1 MLQATRMDLLRCANR
16 GFSPGGRCFG
26 CLEENEEVLTCRE
39 CGVCYPVVCGVP
51 VIKRE
56 DGIEAESWFE
66 SMYRGRSRHD
76 DVASEYLRSERDFME
91 RFAADRG
98 LTGPCLEVGCGT
110 GCFAEIMPDYI
121 GLEYSL
127 SSLLADGFES
137 ANRICG
143 DARWIPLAAES
154 AECVFSFN
162 TLEHVADVDL
172 AFSEMDRVL
181 RPGGWLVLK
190 PAWHCTRYITEL
202 IPILPYSKLNPRQK
216 LTKALLPL
224 LKSKIYKCATR
235 IPARVGRRL
244 TSSAKALLHWGQL
257 TPYHGDAWISDA
269 DAVASIDCHEGILY
283 YLSRGYTCLSHPTAI
298 RQILAG
304 HDLVVLQKC

>member
-1 MLQATRMDLLRCANR
+1 
-16 GFSPGGRCFG
+16 
-26 CLEENEEVLTCRE
+26 
-39 CGVCYPVVCGVP
+39 
-51 VIKRE
+51 
-56 DGIEAESWFE
+56 
-66 SMYRGRSRHD
+66 
-76 DVASEYLRSERDFME
+76 ME
-91 RFAADRG
+91 RAALPRSCPTISVWNTRSAHFWQTG
-98 LTGPCLEVGCGT
+98 LSRRIV
-110 GCFAEIMPDYI
+110 
-121 GLEYSL
+121 
-127 SSLLADGFES
+127 S
-137 ANRICG
+137 A
-143 DARWIPLAAES
+143 ATRWIPLAAES

-244 TSSAKALLHWGQL
+244 TSSAKALLRWGQL
-257 TPYHGDAWISDA
+257 TPYHGDAWIA
-269 DAVASIDCHEGILY
+269 TQTPLPASIVMREFF
-283 YLSRGYTCLSHPTAI
+283 TT
-298 RQILAG
+298 
-304 HDLVVLQKC
+304 